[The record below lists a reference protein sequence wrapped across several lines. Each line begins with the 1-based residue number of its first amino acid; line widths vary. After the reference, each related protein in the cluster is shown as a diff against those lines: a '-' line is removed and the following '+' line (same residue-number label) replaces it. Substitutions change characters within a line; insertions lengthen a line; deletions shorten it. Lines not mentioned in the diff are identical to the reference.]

1 MDLDKQKVI
10 LELLLSSSDLFA
22 QCNPIIKPQYFDPL
36 LKKTIAYAQEY
47 FEKNHALPTPE
58 IIKAETKLEVVKHK
72 LEKHEQK
79 YVSEELETFCRNKA
93 IEQAIL
99 SAPVLLEKQ
108 DFGTLEK
115 SLKEAI
121 QVSLN
126 KDLGISYFDNVE
138 GRLRDLLNN
147 SPVMST
153 GWTEVDQKL
162 GGGIS
167 RQELS
172 LWCGASG
179 TGKSIFLSNLSVNL
193 IKQGYNVVYISLEL
207 ADRVVSKRFDSM
219 TTGISQSDILSNI
232 NKVVHDVESFKNDST
247 GELFIKRMPES
258 VTSSNNIRAYLKE
271 LEQAHGFRPDVL
283 VIDYLDLMATNNKS
297 VSIENMFMADK
308 LKSEEA
314 RALGLEFDC
323 HIATA
328 SQLGRSS
335 LEAEK
340 VGQQHIQG
348 GFSKV
353 QTCDAMMGIIQTDA
367 MRAAGEYVLEM
378 LKTRNSGGVGDHVL
392 LHWDPIALRIS
403 SMEETN
409 QGLKL
414 EKKEFK
420 PLKESISVGGTLF
433 DKSSNNSLLNLIKT

>member
-1 MDLDKQKVI
+1 M
-10 LELLLSSSDLFA
+10 
-22 QCNPIIKPQYFDPL
+22 
-36 LKKTIAYAQEY
+36 
-47 FEKNHALPTPE
+47 
-58 IIKAETKLEVVKHK
+58 
-72 LEKHEQK
+72 
-79 YVSEELETFCRNKA
+79 
-93 IEQAIL
+93 
-99 SAPVLLEKQ
+99 
-108 DFGTLEK
+108 EK

-153 GWTEVDQKL
+153 GWSEVDEKL
-162 GGGIS
+162 GGGIA

-193 IKQGYNVVYISLEL
+193 VKKGYNVVYISLEL

-219 TTGISQSDILSNI
+219 TTGIAQSDILSNI
-232 NKVVHDVESFKNDST
+232 NKVVHDVESFKSDST

-258 VTSSNNIRAYLKE
+258 VTTSNHIRAYLKE

-283 VIDYLDLMATNNKS
+283 VVDYLDLMATNNKS
-297 VSIENMFMADK
+297 ISIENMFIADK
-308 LKSEEA
+308 FKAEEL
-314 RALGLEFDC
+314 RAIGLEYDC

-328 SQLGRSS
+328 SQLGRNS

-353 QTCDAMMGIIQTDA
+353 QTCDAMLGIIQTDA

-392 LHWDPIALRIS
+392 LQWDPIALRIS
-403 SMEETN
+403 TMEDTS

-420 PLKESISVGGTLF
+420 PLKESMPAGGTLF
-433 DKSSNNSLLNLIKT
+433 DKTSSNSLLNLIKT